1 MKKIICYAAVC
12 AVFLLIPAGLFAYGE
27 KTLTLGGVVGWD
39 AAENREGIVEIGTVR
54 PNPVLALS
62 SARDI
67 DSRLDMAIGFD
78 ESRPD
83 LFADNAGNYRVSV
96 SPAVSQAG
104 MRRARAGFGAA
115 RFSGVP
121 VASSLAGRG
130 DDEPL
135 VIVPRSREALLS
147 PEPGFRDFTLE
158 FWLYPMNLENGE
170 EILAWTATRLTGR
183 GEHLYQRIQCAA
195 VRNRLQWS
203 FLDFFSPPGEGGRLT
218 VSSRGVS
225 PIAPRTWS
233 HHLIRFDA
241 DTGLLEYLVNGI
253 PEDALYVTSTG
264 HEGGEVYV
272 PVIGEGGRMV
282 LGGRFSG
289 LMDEFRL
296 YGSFVEHP
304 LLQKYPSREGRVET
318 RVLDLGEGNSRI
330 VRVDAFGGRT
340 SNAGLIGDSGTPAI
354 LIEPVNEYGG
364 SGSFNFADDSA
375 IRFFIRTVDSPYPNT
390 AAGWRSFEP
399 GTDLDGGLS
408 TFGGLSVSG
417 GLGEFRG
424 RFIQLA
430 AEFYPSGN
438 GETTPYLEELRITYA
453 ADEPPHPPPMITAIA
468 RDGAVDL
475 SWRPSPDRDVQGY
488 LVYYGTSR
496 ADYFGDGAVLGSSPV
511 NAGTRT
517 SIHLDGLKNGVL
529 YYFAVSAYDRPNAV
543 HGGEFSR
550 EVSARPLKAAD

>member
-1 MKKIICYAAVC
+1 MKKIICYAAAC
-12 AVFLLIPAGLFAYGE
+12 SFFLLIPAGLFAYGE
-27 KTLTLGGVVGWD
+27 KTLALGGAAGWE
-39 AAENREGIVEIGTVR
+39 AAENRDGIVEIGTVR
-54 PNPVLALS
+54 PHPVLALS
-62 SARDI
+62 SARD
-67 DSRLDMAIGFD
+67 DGFRPDMAIGFD

-83 LFADNAGNYRVSV
+83 LFADSAGNYRVSV
-96 SPAVSQAG
+96 SPSVSQAG

-115 RFSGVP
+115 HFFG
-121 VASSLAGRG
+121 GG
-130 DDEPL
+130 TEPL

-158 FWLYPMNLENGE
+158 FWLYPMNMENGE
-170 EILAWTATRLTGR
+170 EILAWNSTRLTGR
-183 GEHLYQRIQCAA
+183 GEQIDQRIQCAA

-203 FLDFFSPPGEGGRLT
+203 FVDFFSSPDEGGRLT
-218 VSSRGVS
+218 VSSRGAS
-225 PIAPRTWS
+225 PVAPRTWS

-253 PEDALYVTSTG
+253 PEDTLYVTSTG
-264 HEGGEVYV
+264 HEGGEVYT

-296 YGSFVEHP
+296 YGSFVERP
-304 LLQKYPSREGRVET
+304 LLQKYPPREGRVET
-318 RVLDLGEGNSRI
+318 RVLDLGEGNNRV

-340 SNAGLIGDSGTPAI
+340 SNAGRIGDSGTPAL
-354 LIEPVNEYGG
+354 LIEPVNEY
-364 SGSFNFADDSA
+364 SGNSSFNFADDST
-375 IRFFIRTVDSPYPNT
+375 IRFFIRTADSPYAN
-390 AAGWRSFEP
+390 AGWRSFEP

-408 TFGGLSVSG
+408 VTDGP
-417 GLGEFRG
+417 GEFRG

-453 ADEPPHPPPMITAIA
+453 ADEPPHPPPMLTAVA

-496 ADYFGDGAVLGSSPV
+496 ADYFGEGAVPGSSPI

-517 SIHLDGLKNGVL
+517 SIHLDGLKHGVL

-550 EVSARPLKAAD
+550 EVTARPLKAAD